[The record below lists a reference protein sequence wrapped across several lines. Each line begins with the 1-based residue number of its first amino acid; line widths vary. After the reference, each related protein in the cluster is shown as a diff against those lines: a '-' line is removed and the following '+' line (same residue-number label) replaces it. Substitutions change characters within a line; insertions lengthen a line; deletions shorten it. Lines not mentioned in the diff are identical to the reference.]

1 MLFHRPTT
9 EEKKSDKKALQ
20 VEEKHH
26 NLSLLQEELR
36 TCRNDLETKDREIES
51 LIERLATFNFVFT
64 FDESYKIL
72 MGLESSVKKN
82 DNNDNNNNNISV
94 GWNQYFNMLL

>member
-9 EEKKSDKKALQ
+9 EEKKSDKK
-20 VEEKHH
+20 VVKEKHH

-94 GWNQYFNMLL
+94 G